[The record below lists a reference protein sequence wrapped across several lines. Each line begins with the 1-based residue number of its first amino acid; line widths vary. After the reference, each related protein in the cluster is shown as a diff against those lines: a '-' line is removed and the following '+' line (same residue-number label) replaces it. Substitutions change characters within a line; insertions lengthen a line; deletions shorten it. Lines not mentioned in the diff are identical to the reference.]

1 MRPWKADLLKSPYLT
16 SSPIRNSIKQKM
28 NYLLVAQ
35 ACNFVKSPKA
45 TINHPAPN
53 PRQVDDKTAEKILN
67 LKRD

>member
-1 MRPWKADLLKSPYLT
+1 
-16 SSPIRNSIKQKM
+16 M